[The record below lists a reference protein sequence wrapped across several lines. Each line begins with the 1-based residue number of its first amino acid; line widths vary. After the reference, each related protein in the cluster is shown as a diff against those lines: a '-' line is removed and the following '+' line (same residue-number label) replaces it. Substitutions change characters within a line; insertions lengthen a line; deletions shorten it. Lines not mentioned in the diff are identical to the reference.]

1 MNTVVLPCKH
11 ICLCVD
17 CAKNLRDKNNQKCP
31 MCRKCN
37 ISFKGIGPN
46 TFLDVETFLVLK
58 RNKKD
63 KRGQN

>member
-31 MCRKCN
+31 MCRKCKK
-37 ISFKGIGPN
+37 IS
-46 TFLDVETFLVLK
+46 LRE
-58 RNKKD
+58 
-63 KRGQN
+63 